1 LVAISETDVLII
13 GGGVAGLAAAAELSR
28 RGLGSLLVE
37 RGAALGGQAARFCCK
52 ALAACARCGACRLG
66 DLLSAAGGQEGKAG
80 LSALT
85 RAVPAS
91 ARPAPGG
98 GWEVELAP
106 GPVAADLETAQA
118 IVQFWAPALDAPR
131 TVHARAVI
139 LACGH
144 TPFDTRTKTRFG
156 HGRVAGV
163 MSALELE
170 QALAQGGPGGLTPT
184 PGRVAFIQCVG
195 SRDHELGRR
204 YCSRVCC
211 GFGLRLARLL
221 KAQAEGV
228 EVTFFHMD
236 VQGYGR
242 AWEAELPEMRRE
254 LRFIRAMPG
263 EVTRGAQGGAEVVWA
278 GPEGLPAREVFDLVV
293 LSQGLGPAAGA
304 EGLAAL
310 FSAGRTPDGF
320 LDAQGQAGVFV
331 AGSAGGPMSIA
342 ESISNAALAA
352 EGAAR
357 FLQEGGLQEGG
368 HV

>member
-1 LVAISETDVLII
+1 MAISETDVLII
-13 GGGVAGLAAAAELSR
+13 GGGVAGLAASAELAR

-37 RGAALGGQAARFCCK
+37 KGPALGGAAARFCCK

-66 DLLSAAGGQEGKAG
+66 DLLEAALGRPGFT
-80 LSALT
+80 ALT
-85 RAVPAS
+85 GATPQA

-98 GWEVELAP
+98 GWEIDLAP
-106 GPVAADLETAQA
+106 TPAPTPADASPAPGSAQA
-118 IVQFWAPALDAPR
+118 LVQSAAPGLTTLASLPAQATLR
-131 TVHARAVI
+131 ARAVI

-144 TPFDTRTKTRFG
+144 TPFDTRQKTRFG
-156 HGRVAGV
+156 HGRVPGV

-170 QALAQGGPGGLTPT
+170 AALAEGGLAPA
-184 PGRVAFIQCVG
+184 PRRAAFIQCVG
-195 SRDHELGRR
+195 SRDHELGRL

-221 KAQAEGV
+221 KAQADGV

-242 AWEAELPEMRRE
+242 AWEAELPQMRRD

-263 EVTRGAQGGAEVVWA
+263 EVVRGPHGGAEVVWA
-278 GPEGLPAREVFDLVV
+278 GPEGLPARQEFDLVV
-293 LSQGLGPAAGA
+293 LSQGLGPAQDAG
-304 EGLAAL
+304 GLATL
-310 FSAGRTPDGF
+310 FGAGRTPDGF
-320 LDAQGQAGVFV
+320 LEDQTQAGVFV
-331 AGSAGGPMSIA
+331 AGAARAPLSIVESIA
-342 ESISNAALAA
+342 HAALAA

-357 FLQEGGLQEGG
+357 FIGEGG